1 MGSKQLDLNQPFLS
15 VRRVSSI
22 ETSSKAN
29 ELARTDN
36 RWLHLPVYKSELKS
50 GPVSNPGSVPF
61 VWEHS
66 PGKPKDGRESQTIGL
81 IPRSAA
87 PTQPPG
93 TSSDSNHLCS
103 TGGGDD
109 YHSHK
114 SIVRFMSL
122 RETFERDSSF
132 DSDNDG
138 DGDKTYLEAN
148 DTLSRSKSFSMN
160 CSETGSS
167 GLDGGDVKP
176 SGTFLKDQQTH
187 ELMMGRFLPAAKA
200 LASETSQ
207 VVHHRKKNVQ
217 RVQQR
222 EARKIV
228 EIDIEHGVNS
238 LPTTLPLNYAPPN
251 THDEEASKDE
261 DIDLDEPEYS
271 ATKARRFLARFC
283 LSGSFGLRHHRVPGM
298 RRQRSAAARGV
309 HLDSSPR
316 HVQPSKVEGETKS
329 LSSTS
334 MESSGSC
341 SSCSDANSNPNA
353 TVLGSLHHEKSSQEA
368 ISDDS
373 SQDFVSFTSSEAS
386 NKVPKGSHVE
396 QNTKGHNHCHEASA
410 RGRTDLESARCRKN
424 SVPISSQRELSPPL
438 PRSPSESWLKR
449 TLSTIVLKLDST

>member
-36 RWLHLPVYKSELKS
+36 RCLHLPVYKSELKS

-66 PGKPKDGRESQTIGL
+66 PGKPKDGSKSQTIGS

-87 PTQPPG
+87 PKQPPG

-109 YHSHK
+109 FHSHK

-138 DGDKTYLEAN
+138 DETYLEAN

-160 CSETGSS
+160 CSETGLS

-228 EIDIEHGVNS
+228 EMDIKHGVNS
-238 LPTTLPLNYAPPN
+238 IPTTLPSYYAPLN
-251 THDEEASKDE
+251 THDEETSKDE

-283 LSGSFGLRHHRVPGM
+283 LSGSFGLRHRVPGM

-353 TVLGSLHHEKSSQEA
+353 TVLGSLHHEKSSQDE
-368 ISDDS
+368 ISNDS
-373 SQDFVSFTSSEAS
+373 SQDFVSFTSSETS
-386 NKVPKGSHVE
+386 NKVPKGSDFE
-396 QNTKGHNHCHEASA
+396 QNTKGRNHCHKASA
-410 RGRTDLESARCRKN
+410 RGKINLESARCRES
-424 SVPISSQRELSPPL
+424 SVPISSQLELSPPL

-449 TLSTIVLKLDST
+449 SLSTIVLKLDST